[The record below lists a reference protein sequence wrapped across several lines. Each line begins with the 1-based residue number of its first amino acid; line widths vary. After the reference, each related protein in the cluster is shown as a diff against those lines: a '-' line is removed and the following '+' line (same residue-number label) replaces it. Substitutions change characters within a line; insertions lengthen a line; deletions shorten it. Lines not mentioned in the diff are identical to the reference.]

1 MLNFSLPVL
10 CLMSFSVPL
19 LSVSLPPQTTSLP
32 EDRLESPV
40 ELPDLDGQQL
50 KKVDDLPDSE
60 WYEIA
65 NYITREDK
73 KIDEDMEDS
82 NNDELYETLFSV
94 LDDYIGGL
102 LLDYASNASPS
113 DAVLE
118 SACIPC
124 FDEIELQDDEDPG
137 LRAVYD
143 SGSVTNVL
151 AYTVRID
158 GSNYNLY
165 LSPDDIDR
173 IYIDSNNY
181 LWNVGTSQI
190 TGRLFSGSF
199 NPRADSGMIMYLQP
213 SLGNNFS
220 NNHNYGTPN
229 YYRNYYWTT
238 NGSGNRVLTY
248 STRYCTIQVTSNPY
262 PLVQSMVPYFIII
275 FLVGVMLV
283 CLLRR

>member
-40 ELPDLDGQQL
+40 ELPDPDGHQL

-65 NYITREDK
+65 NYITHEDK

-82 NNDELYETLFSV
+82 NNDDLYETLFSV

-102 LLDYASNASPS
+102 LLDYASNATPS

-124 FDEIELQDDEDPG
+124 FDEIELQADEDPG

-151 AYTVRID
+151 AYTVRIN

-220 NNHNYGTPN
+220 TNHSYGTPN
-229 YYRNYYWTT
+229 YYRNYYWMT
-238 NGSGNRVLTY
+238 NASGNRVLTY
-248 STRYCTIQVTSNPY
+248 STHYCTIQVTSNSY
-262 PLVQSMVPYFIII
+262 PLVQSMVPFFIII
-275 FLVGVMLV
+275 FLVGVILV

>member
-1 MLNFSLPVL
+1 MEDPDQDQ
-10 CLMSFSVPL
+10 
-19 LSVSLPPQTTSLP
+19 PQ
-32 EDRLESPV
+32 R
-40 ELPDLDGQQL
+40 
-50 KKVDDLPDSE
+50 VDDLPDND
-60 WYEIA
+60 WYEIG
-65 NYITREDK
+65 NYITYEDR
-73 KIDEDMEDS
+73 KINEEDEEDT

-94 LDDYIGGL
+94 LDDYFAGL
-102 LLDYASNASPS
+102 LLDYASDATPS
-113 DAVLE
+113 DAVSE
-118 SACIPC
+118 SVCIPY
-124 FDEIELQDDEDPG
+124 FDEDVSQIDEDSS

-151 AYTVRID
+151 AYTVRIN
-158 GSNYNLY
+158 GSSYTLY

-190 TGRLFSGSF
+190 TGRLFSGNF
-199 NPRADSGMIMYLQP
+199 NPRANSGMIMYLQP

-220 NNHNYGTPN
+220 TNYNYGTPN

-248 STRYCTIQVTSNPY
+248 STHYCTIEVTNNPY
-262 PLVQSMVPYFIII
+262 PLVQSMVPGFIII
-275 FLVGVMLV
+275 FLVGVILV

>member
-10 CLMSFSVPL
+10 CLMCFSVPL
-19 LSVSLPPQTTSLP
+19 SSVSLPPQTISLP

-40 ELPDLDGQQL
+40 ELQDLDDQRL

-60 WYEIA
+60 WHEME
-65 NYITREDK
+65 NYIIYEEK
-73 KIDEDMEDS
+73 KIDEDMEDG
-82 NNDELYETLFSV
+82 NNDELYEILFSV
-94 LDDYIGGL
+94 LDDYFGSL
-102 LLDYASNASPS
+102 LLDYASDASPS

-124 FDEIELQDDEDPG
+124 FGEIELQDNEDPG

-143 SGSVTNVL
+143 NDTVANVL

-158 GSNYNLY
+158 GINYNLY

-190 TGRLFSGSF
+190 TGRLFSGNF

-220 NNHNYGTPN
+220 TNHNYGTPN